1 MLRKLDVILPTWNSM
16 PELQN
21 TLDSLIPALGDV
33 LRSVI
38 IVDKFST
45 DGTIYTAYNWGI
57 DNDIPVQ
64 IILDDS
70 TLGNAR
76 KLGLQAAT
84 TKWVCFIDSDIVL
97 PVGWLDMVRSYRGV
111 KVGWIYGVT
120 KEDIPFLEKAHEW
133 KRELRNNLPRELK
146 KGEFERAYTN
156 NTICLREPLLDAP
169 IEELSAWED
178 YVMGQHMIAKGY
190 KVLEVPVFCDHL
202 KHGVYEKFGN
212 YTESWG
218 LVGELKAKGWNP
230 YSLMRPFYFTY
241 WGLRCTFHF
250 KDFKYFQYYTGVT
263 LSMIKAIFNRA
274 TAFEWSRD

>member
-21 TLDSLIPALGDV
+21 TLDSLIPALGSV

-156 NTICLREPLLDAP
+156 NTI
-169 IEELSAWED
+169 
-178 YVMGQHMIAKGY
+178 Y
-190 KVLEVPVFCDHL
+190 KQYNMF
-202 KHGVYEKFGN
+202 KRA
-212 YTESWG
+212 S
-218 LVGELKAKGWNP
+218 
-230 YSLMRPFYFTY
+230 
-241 WGLRCTFHF
+241 LRCTNR
-250 KDFKYFQYYTGVT
+250 GVIC
-263 LSMIKAIFNRA
+263 LGRLCYGA
-274 TAFEWSRD
+274 TYD